1 MVQLLKL
8 RVLQFVMKAMFM
20 FLVLLICN
28 NILAS
33 AGGCSYNESWFEN
46 MPVDH
51 FSFEN
56 SDTFRL
62 RYLINTENWNSDGGP
77 IFFYCGNEGSVEG
90 FAENT
95 GFMWENAK
103 DFGAMVVFAEHRYY
117 GKSLPFG
124 NESSSNLGKLNSEQA
139 MADYAVLINWLKT
152 NITGAK
158 NSAVIAFGG
167 SYGGM
172 LAAWMRTK
180 YPHLVDGAIAASAP
194 VAQFSGMTVC
204 SSFSDI
210 TTEVYRNA
218 SPSCALSIK
227 RSWPIIPEGRL
238 DLAKMFRLCNET
250 QFTSKKNVT
259 QLVNWL
265 TDIYGTL
272 AMVNYPYATEFL
284 KPVPAWPVACQF
296 LNDTEVGE
304 TELLHRIYSTISIYT
319 NFTGKKPCN
328 LLEND
333 YGDSVDGKLWDYQAC
348 TEMVMPMCNT
358 KDSMFEQSDWNLTEF
373 SDECFEKFK
382 VRPRPDW
389 AIINYGGRK
398 LESATNVVFSNGWL
412 DPWRGGGIVNS
423 HFRGVAA
430 LIVEDGAHHY
440 DLRGSNSADT
450 ASVQT
455 VRLLELG
462 FIRKW
467 IKNSSLRQN
476 RPFYYTKGNAE
487 QMNRNCPPGWND
499 PPPTIPISS
508 NLTKFGS
515 ARELLRQRVV
525 HPIEHAYPSSCASN
539 SSTFNTEP
547 SSSSEL
553 NRLPPMVS
561 NKSTVP
567 TTIFSHDDDPSG
579 DVDIYTQQQQNSVEF
594 TDEELLSK
602 LSICLEKCSNIPSLS
617 RENIIKRIQLLKEA
631 LEMSI
636 SSDCRM
642 KLNQLVD
649 YLSNE
654 RYKKAYEL
662 HSAMMLY
669 HFEEVH
675 TWMVGVKA
683 LILECLKEKHKNIVD
698 QYKFWQVVKS
708 PGSSKSKQ
716 FGKRKIHHTVRLRH
730 INTLK
735 AQLDAE
741 YEVMKCL
748 ASPYLSK
755 EEEEA
760 WHLEYGTTDQQ
771 RANCGCFLNLT
782 MYWFNYFHRKASSSS
797 KQWIARHLRDPYVVR
812 CRSENYRCR
821 SAFKLLEIDDRFQIL
836 KPGMLVLD
844 LGSSPGSWSQVL
856 SRRVNS
862 VKLGSKPFGKV
873 FAVDRQPMEPL
884 DGVTWL
890 GPLDL
895 SVGDSVNVL
904 LQRRRSLTDGG
915 EPLDAVVSDMAP
927 NATGCAS
934 VDHERIVQLGFL
946 SLSIAIR
953 CLKLADRSFFLC
965 KLWQGVEQ
973 WHFADEI
980 KRHFGNFKIVKPT
993 ASRKESAEL
1002 YFLARQFKG

>member
-1 MVQLLKL
+1 MLFQIVPQ
-8 RVLQFVMKAMFM
+8 VTTDYYMNSFLQFVMKAMSM

-46 MPVDH
+46 MPIDH

-227 RSWPIIPEGRL
+227 RSWPIIRKWGKTAEGRL

-476 RPFYYTKGNAE
+476 RPFYYMKGNAE
-487 QMNRNCPPGWND
+487 QMSRNCPPGWND

-525 HPIEHAYPSSCASN
+525 HPIEHANPLSYASN
-539 SSTFNTEP
+539 RSTFNTEP

-553 NRLPPMVS
+553 NRLPPVVF

-567 TTIFSHDDDPSG
+567 TTIFSHDDDSSG
-579 DVDIYTQQQQNSVEF
+579 DVDIHTQQQQNSVEF

-683 LILECLKEKHKNIVD
+683 LILECLKEKHCILMRWSFVLFRESKNIVD

-716 FGKRKIHHTVRLRH
+716 FGKRKIHHTVRPRH

-735 AQLDAE
+735 AQLDA
-741 YEVMKCL
+741 
-748 ASPYLSK
+748 
-755 EEEEA
+755 
-760 WHLEYGTTDQQ
+760 D
-771 RANCGCFLNLT
+771 
-782 MYWFNYFHRKASSSS
+782 YFHRKASSSS

-904 LQRRRSLTDGG
+904 LQRRRRLTDGG

-980 KRHFGNFKIVKPT
+980 KRHFGNFKIVKPA